1 MAEVKRFSGN
11 TTITQGTGATALSL
25 ADIIPVQPTSQ
36 GASVE
41 DKKSTL
47 ANIKAIPYAVCAT
60 AGATAAKTATMQNF
74 KNSTAEV
81 GNVIKVKFNNANT
94 ADNITLTVAGHN
106 GALKARGVQMMK
118 GSIPA
123 GSYIDVMW
131 DGSAWIAD
139 TEIVEADSS
148 AGYTKYW
155 DGRIVYHKNVID
167 SHYPEP
173 SSVYQDFI
181 NKIKTDWE
189 NYSVGISD
197 VILNLGVF
205 GYAHICKLNN
215 SYGQVTIT
223 SYNLTNRGLVL
234 LQLYNGNWAIP
245 IVLQ

>member
-11 TTITQGTGATALSL
+11 TTITQGTGTTALSL

-41 DKKSTL
+41 DKKSSL
-47 ANIKAIPYAVCAT
+47 ANIKAVPYAVCAT

-94 ADNITLTVAGHN
+94 ADNITLSVAGHN

-155 DGRIVYHKNVID
+155 DGRIIYSIFKLTDFNFD
-167 SHYPEP
+167 P
-173 SSVYQDFI
+173 STLISNTINAVVPFVSVYNPA
-181 NKIKTDWE
+181 NKPS
-189 NYSVGISD
+189 NQ
-197 VILNLGVF
+197 NVF
-205 GYAHICKLNN
+205 
-215 SYGQVTIT
+215 YGQIYHNNDAP
-223 SYNLTNRGLVL
+223 SQWAY
-234 LQLYNGNWAIP
+234 YMICYDHNGSLFKRRFSTQNNIWMD
-245 IVLQ
+245 L